1 MWLAGSRRPAR
12 NCHGWG
18 DARVKTRDQY
28 AAVAR
33 LRWNIFRN
41 SIRSRRGKANLVSQ
55 IIIGIVFTLFGL
67 GGSVGLGTGA
77 WYLMSGN
84 KGEWLAV
91 IFWPVML
98 FWQFFPLMA
107 TAFTENLESSDLLRF
122 PLTYR
127 SYFLIRIAYGLFD
140 PATSVCCLWLLGIGV
155 GITVAHPLLLPWT
168 AIVLFAFAGFNIL
181 LTRTIFSWVERWLA
195 QRRTRE
201 IFGIL
206 LFLIAL
212 SLQFIGPA
220 IERFSRK
227 PEPGLMHSAEQISA
241 FQRILPPGLAAAS
254 IAYVGAGLLP
264 HGLIRLGELCGYG
277 AFLIWLLNFRL
288 RAQYR
293 GENLSE
299 AEVQKAK
306 AGTQR
311 QRLGWKLPGISGPI
325 SAVFE
330 KEFRILSRS
339 GPILLTMVMPVAAPF
354 ILRVGRW
361 HAGSQALPSV
371 MLQPK
376 DFGFP
381 VGAVYSLLILTNLVY
396 NNFGG
401 EGMGVQFY
409 LVSPIRF
416 REIVLGKNLA
426 HGLYLATSLVLVWIS
441 VNLVYGL
448 PAPAMTAMTLSAM
461 LFAAPVNFAGGNL
474 FSLYSPKKVDYGTFG
489 RQKASQLTVLASF
502 GIQLLIAALGATTIL
517 VSRIYGN
524 LWLATPIFLFLA
536 VMGIAGY
543 LLVLGRVDKIAL
555 KQRETLVTELGKS

>member
-1 MWLAGSRRPAR
+1 MAGMID
-12 NCHGWG
+12 G
-18 DARVKTRDQY
+18 VKTRDQY

-55 IIIGIVFTLFGL
+55 ILIGIVFTLFGL
-67 GGSVGLGTGA
+67 GGSVGLGTWA
-77 WYLMSGN
+77 WYLMSEN
-84 KGEWLAV
+84 KGEWLAA
-91 IFWPVML
+91 IFWPVLL
-98 FWQFFPLMA
+98 FWQFFPIMA
-107 TAFTENLESSDLLRF
+107 TAFTENLESSNLLRF

-127 SYFLIRIAYGLFD
+127 SYFLIRLAYGLFD

-155 GITVAHPLLLPWT
+155 GITVAHPLLMPWT
-168 AIVLFAFAGFNIL
+168 AIILFAFAGFNIL

-206 LFLIAL
+206 LFFITL
-212 SLQFIGPA
+212 SFQFIGPA

-227 PEPGLMHSAEQISA
+227 PAPGLMHNAERISV
-241 FQRILPPGLAAAS
+241 FQQVLPPGLVATS
-254 IAYVGAGLLP
+254 IADASVGQVPRGF
-264 HGLIRLGELCGYG
+264 IRFAELCGYG
-277 AFLIWLLNFRL
+277 VVLIWLLNFRL

-299 AEVQKAK
+299 AEGQKPKVGA
-306 AGTQR
+306 QPR
-311 QRLGWKLPGISGPI
+311 RLGWKLPGISGPI

-339 GPILLTMVMPVAAPF
+339 GPILLTMVMPVAALF

-361 HAGSQALPSV
+361 HAGSQALPNV

-381 VGAVYSLLILTNLVY
+381 VGAVYSLLMLTNLVY

-409 LVSPIRF
+409 LISPIRF

-441 VNLVYGL
+441 VNLVYGP
-448 PAPAMTAMTLSAM
+448 PALAMIAMTLSAL

-474 FSLYSPKKVDYGTFG
+474 FSLYSPKRVDYGTFG

-502 GIQLLIAALGATTIL
+502 GIQILIAALGVGTIFL
-517 VSRIYGN
+517 SRSYGN

-536 VMGIAGY
+536 VLGITGY

-555 KQRETLVTELGKS
+555 KQRETLVMELGKS